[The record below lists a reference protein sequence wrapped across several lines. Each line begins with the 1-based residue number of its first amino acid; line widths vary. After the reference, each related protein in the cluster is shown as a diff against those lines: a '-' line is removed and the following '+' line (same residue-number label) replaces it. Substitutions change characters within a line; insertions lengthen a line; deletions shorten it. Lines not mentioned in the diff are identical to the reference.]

1 MLPTLFSQ
9 IEVNWHTQ
17 ISIWAIQIEL
27 PCFLTATEQFNMN
40 NDNTWTVK
48 DAEKLYG
55 VKRWSSGYFEIGE
68 NGNLHVT
75 PDLSNKDMRID
86 FDAVIEEIKQEGIQ
100 FPVVLR
106 FHDILRSQVA
116 NLNNAFISVMKKA
129 KYKGTYRG
137 VYPVKVNQMRE
148 VVDEIVDAGRAY
160 HFGLEAG
167 SKAELLTVMSYD
179 TDPDSLTILNGYK
192 DEEFIRLSLLA
203 RKLGRKVVVVIEKFS
218 ELLLLVKISKEL
230 NVEPIIGLRSKMTVV
245 GKGKWEGS
253 GGDRAKFG
261 LTISE
266 IINAARYLENQGMG
280 DCFKLLHFH
289 IGSQLTDIRAVKE
302 AINEG
307 AMIYAEL
314 HHMGFKLDYV
324 DVGGGLGIDYDG
336 SKSTNDSSRNYN
348 LEEYVAD
355 VVYGMREVCD
365 LEKVPHPHLV
375 SESGRAITAHHSCVV
390 TEIVGEIRANS
401 SELDTRKVKGD
412 HILLTNMRYL
422 TVDLDKQNNLQEIFN
437 DASQY
442 KEQAAA
448 AFKLRVIS
456 LEELAKIETLYWQ
469 ILVRVRDR
477 IKHEEFV
484 PEEMQELDYDLSS
497 QYLCNFSV
505 FQSAA
510 DTWAIDQ
517 VLPIVPLTRMNEK
530 PSVNCSLVDI
540 TCDSDGK
547 IDQFVLEKGISDVI
561 PLHHLNPGEDYH
573 LGLFLTGAYQDVMGD
588 MHNLFGRLNEVHIF
602 SHDDDPLDFYIEEV
616 VKGSNVEDVLNIM
629 QYHPS
634 SMAQTVKK
642 QIDAHIAKG
651 NMKPRE
657 GVKWTD
663 FYEDCLKGYTYLKT
677 SD

>member
-1 MLPTLFSQ
+1 MPKRGKWSV
-9 IEVNWHTQ
+9 E
-17 ISIWAIQIEL
+17 
-27 PCFLTATEQFNMN
+27 
-40 NDNTWTVK
+40 

-55 VKRWSSGYFEIGE
+55 VKRWGGGYFEIGP

-75 PDLSNKDMRID
+75 PDAHNEEMRID
-86 FDAVIEEIKQEGIQ
+86 FKDVIAEIKEEGIQ

-116 NLNNAFISVMKKA
+116 LLNETFVKTIEEAE
-129 KYKGTYRG
+129 YQGQYRG

-148 VVDEIVDAGRAY
+148 VVEEIVDAGEKFSY
-160 HFGLEAG
+160 GLEAG
-167 SKAELLTVMSYD
+167 SKAELLTVLAFN
-179 TDPDSLTILNGYK
+179 TPPDSLTILNGYK

-218 ELLLLVKISKEL
+218 ELIMLVKWSKEL
-230 NVEPIIGLRSKMTVV
+230 DIEPIIGLRSKMTVK
-245 GKGKWEGS
+245 GRGKWEGS
-253 GGDRAKFG
+253 AGDRAKFG
-261 LTISE
+261 LTITE
-266 IINAARYLENQGMG
+266 IINAARYLEEQGLG
-280 DCFKLLHFH
+280 HCFKLLHFH

-336 SKSTNDSSRNYN
+336 SKSTNDSSMNYN
-348 LEEYVAD
+348 IEEYVAD
-355 VVYGMREVCD
+355 VVFGMKEVCD
-365 LEKVPHPHLV
+365 LEKVPHPTLV

-390 TEIVGEIRANS
+390 AEIVGEIRANS
-401 SELDTRKVKGD
+401 AQMDTQKVDGE
-412 HILLTNMRYL
+412 HVLVTNMRQL
-422 TVDLDKQNNLQEIFN
+422 IDDIEHKENLQEIFN

-442 KEQAAA
+442 KEQAAD

-469 ILVRVRDR
+469 IMVELQAGIQRQDF
-477 IKHEEFV
+477 I
-484 PEEMQELDYDLSS
+484 PEDMQELDFNLSS

-517 VLPIVPLTRMNEK
+517 VLPIVPLSRMNEK
-530 PSVNCSLVDI
+530 PTVNCSLVDI

-547 IDQFVLEKGISDVI
+547 IDKFVLEKGISDVL
-561 PLHHLNPGEDYH
+561 PMHSLNKDEEYH
-573 LGLFLTGAYQDVMGD
+573 LGMFLTGAYQDVMGD

-616 VKGSNVEDVLNIM
+616 VTGSSVDDVLSIM
-629 QYHPS
+629 QYHPK
-634 SMAQTVKK
+634 SMAREVKK
-642 QIDAHIAKG
+642 LIDANIASG
-651 NMKPRE
+651 GMRPRE

-677 SD
+677 S

>member
-1 MLPTLFSQ
+1 MGKRG
-9 IEVNWHTQ
+9 NW
-17 ISIWAIQIEL
+17 SVE
-27 PCFLTATEQFNMN
+27 ES
-40 NDNTWTVK
+40 
-48 DAEKLYG
+48 EKLYG
-55 VKRWSSGYFEIGE
+55 VKRWGGGYFEIGP

-75 PDLSNKDMRID
+75 PDAHNEEMRID
-86 FDAVIEEIKQEGIQ
+86 FKDVIAEIKEEGIQ

-116 NLNNAFISVMKKA
+116 LLNETFVNTISEA
-129 KYKGTYRG
+129 DYSGQYRG

-148 VVDEIVDAGRAY
+148 VVEEIVDAGERFSY
-160 HFGLEAG
+160 GLEAG
-167 SKAELLTVMSYD
+167 SKAELLTVLAFN
-179 TDPDSLTILNGYK
+179 TNPEALTILNGYK

-218 ELLLLVKISKEL
+218 ELIMLVKWSKEL
-230 NVEPIIGLRSKMTVV
+230 DIEPIIGLRSKMTVK
-245 GKGKWEGS
+245 GRGKWEGS
-253 GGDRAKFG
+253 AGDRAKFG
-261 LTISE
+261 LTITE
-266 IINAARYLENQGMG
+266 IINAARYLEEQGLG
-280 DCFKLLHFH
+280 HCFKLLHFH

-336 SKSTNDSSRNYN
+336 SKSTNDSSMNYSI
-348 LEEYVAD
+348 EEYVAD
-355 VVYGMREVCD
+355 VVYGMKEVCD
-365 LEKVPHPHLV
+365 LEKVPHPTLV

-390 TEIVGEIRANS
+390 AEIVGEIRANS
-401 SELDTRKVKGD
+401 AQMDTQQVDGE
-412 HILLTNMRYL
+412 HILVTNMRQL
-422 TVDLDKQNNLQEIFN
+422 VADIEHKENLQEIFN

-469 ILVRVRDR
+469 IMVELQAGIQREDF
-477 IKHEEFV
+477 I
-484 PEEMQELDYDLSS
+484 PEDMQELDFNLSS

-517 VLPIVPLTRMNEK
+517 VLPIVPLSRMNEK
-530 PSVNCSLVDI
+530 PTVNCSLVDI

-547 IDQFVLEKGISDVI
+547 IDKFVLEKGVSDVLPMH
-561 PLHHLNPGEDYH
+561 PLKHDEEYH
-573 LGLFLTGAYQDVMGD
+573 LGMFLTGAYQDVMGD

-616 VKGSNVEDVLNIM
+616 VTGSSVDDVLSIM
-629 QYHPS
+629 QYHPK
-634 SMAQTVKK
+634 SMAREVKK
-642 QIDAHIAKG
+642 LIDANIASG
-651 NMKPRE
+651 GMRPRE

-677 SD
+677 S

>member
-1 MLPTLFSQ
+1 MPKRGKWSV
-9 IEVNWHTQ
+9 E
-17 ISIWAIQIEL
+17 
-27 PCFLTATEQFNMN
+27 
-40 NDNTWTVK
+40 

-55 VKRWSSGYFEIGE
+55 VKRWGGGYFEIGP

-75 PDLSNKDMRID
+75 PDAHNEEMRID
-86 FDAVIEEIKQEGIQ
+86 FKDVIAEIKEEGIQ

-116 NLNNAFISVMKKA
+116 LLNETFVKTIEEAE
-129 KYKGTYRG
+129 YQGQYRG

-148 VVDEIVDAGRAY
+148 VVEEIVDAGEKFSY
-160 HFGLEAG
+160 GLEAG
-167 SKAELLTVMSYD
+167 SKAELLTVLAFN
-179 TDPDSLTILNGYK
+179 TPRDSLTILNGYK

-218 ELLLLVKISKEL
+218 ELIMLVKWSKEL
-230 NVEPIIGLRSKMTVV
+230 DIEPIIGLRSKMTVK
-245 GKGKWEGS
+245 GRGKWEGS
-253 GGDRAKFG
+253 AGDRAKFG
-261 LTISE
+261 LTITE
-266 IINAARYLENQGMG
+266 IINAARYLEEQGLG
-280 DCFKLLHFH
+280 HCFKLLHFH

-336 SKSTNDSSRNYN
+336 SKSTNDSSMNYN
-348 LEEYVAD
+348 IEEYVAD
-355 VVYGMREVCD
+355 VVFGMKEVCD
-365 LEKVPHPHLV
+365 LEKVPHPTLV

-390 TEIVGEIRANS
+390 AEIVGEIRANS
-401 SELDTRKVKGD
+401 AQMDTQKVDGE
-412 HILLTNMRYL
+412 HILVTNMRQL
-422 TVDLDKQNNLQEIFN
+422 IDDIEHKENLQEIFN

-442 KEQAAA
+442 KEQAAD

-469 ILVRVRDR
+469 IMVELQAGIQRQDF
-477 IKHEEFV
+477 I
-484 PEEMQELDYDLSS
+484 PEDMQELDFNLSS

-517 VLPIVPLTRMNEK
+517 VLPIVPLSRMNEK
-530 PSVNCSLVDI
+530 PTVNCSLVDI

-547 IDQFVLEKGISDVI
+547 IDKFVLEKGISDVL
-561 PLHHLNPGEDYH
+561 PMHSLNKDEEYH
-573 LGLFLTGAYQDVMGD
+573 LGMFLTGAYQDVMGD

-616 VKGSNVEDVLNIM
+616 VTGSSVDDVLSIM
-629 QYHPS
+629 QYHPK
-634 SMAQTVKK
+634 SMAREVKK
-642 QIDAHIAKG
+642 LIDANIASG
-651 NMKPRE
+651 GMRPRE

-677 SD
+677 S